1 MTAKYFSETSV
12 PIYQTMWHHMPDD
25 SNLFTIVG
33 TSNIIHCRKQLAVL
47 NSLNYV
53 YLLKPGTY
61 ASATYNLL
69 QDYEQY

>member
-1 MTAKYFSETSV
+1 
-12 PIYQTMWHHMPDD
+12 MPDD

-33 TSNIIHCRKQLAVL
+33 TSNIIHLQETAVL
-47 NSLNYV
+47 SSLNYV

-61 ASATYNLL
+61 ASATYNLF